1 MNLDISTLSEY
12 SGCVEKTIWPKNSV
26 GYVLVGREDGQDI
39 TEKHVEVMAE
49 ICLHIQR
56 LALQEMEELGLEGGK
71 KSAMRLKFV
80 QEHVNKKKFEKFFK
94 VYNEKRSQNGDRHWD
109 KAVSPYAV

>member
-1 MNLDISTLSEY
+1 MNLDISTLSEN
-12 SGCVEKTIWPKNSV
+12 SGWVDKATWPKDSV

-39 TEKHVEVMAE
+39 TEKHVEVMVE

-56 LALQEMEELGLEGGK
+56 LALQEMDELGLEGGE

-80 QEHVNKKKFEKFFK
+80 QEYVNKKKFEKFFK
-94 VYNEKRSQNGDRHWD
+94 VCKEKRSQNGDRPWD